1 MNRDIVKILQ
11 EIRETDDPE
20 QIHELISEALEI
32 DSHDPMVLLLAA
44 EFSSDAYERLSFLDH
59 AIRHTEHHLA
69 EENMFDAG
77 NENDLLEH
85 PLTDLLTK
93 MVSLRFHSFMDLNY
107 YHQAVHEYLQLQT
120 LEANEAYDDER
131 VMLACLFG
139 NYLQLAQDLH
149 EQYSIPPFTISYPYA
164 VMLYNHGNEETGLAI
179 FENLLQTIPKLKAFF
194 TQLTFGETP
203 TPESEEDYI
212 LLNTLL
218 QISNF
223 TPEAFT
229 NIVGNS
235 HN

>member
-1 MNRDIVKILQ
+1 MNRDIVQILQ
-11 EIRETDDPE
+11 EIRETSDPE
-20 QIHELISEALEI
+20 EIHNLISEALEI

-44 EFSSDAYERLSFLDH
+44 EFSNDPYERLSFLDH
-59 AIRHTEHHLA
+59 GIRHTEHHLA
-69 EENMFDAG
+69 EEHMFDDG
-77 NENDLLEH
+77 NEDALLEH
-85 PLTDLLTK
+85 PLAGLLTK

-139 NYLQLAQDLH
+139 NYLQLAQDLN

-164 VMLYNHGNEETGLAI
+164 VMLYNHGNEETALAI
-179 FENLLQTIPKLKAFF
+179 FDNLLQNIPKLKTFF
-194 TQLTFGETP
+194 TQLSFGETP

-218 QISNF
+218 QISSV
-223 TPEAFT
+223 TPAAFT
-229 NIVGNS
+229 DKVGS
-235 HN
+235 THN